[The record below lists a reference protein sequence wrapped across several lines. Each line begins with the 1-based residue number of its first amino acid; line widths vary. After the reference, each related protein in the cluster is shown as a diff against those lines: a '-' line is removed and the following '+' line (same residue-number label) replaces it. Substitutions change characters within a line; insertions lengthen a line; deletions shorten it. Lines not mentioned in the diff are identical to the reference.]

1 MTKTKF
7 FIPSSTVFGRGAVK
21 EVGARLKAIGA
32 TKALIVTDAFLHST
46 GLSEEVAKNIREAGL
61 DVVIFP
67 KAQPDP
73 ADTQVHEG
81 VEVFK
86 QEKCD
91 ALVSI
96 GGGSSHDTAK
106 GIGLVAANGGRIN
119 DYQGVNSVEKQVVP
133 QIAITTTAGTG
144 SETTSLA
151 VITDS
156 ARKVKMPV
164 IDEKITPT
172 VAIVDPELMV
182 KKPAGLTIATGM
194 DALSHAIEA
203 YVAKRATP
211 VTDAFAI
218 QAMKLINEY
227 LPKAVA
233 NGEDIEAREA
243 MAYAQYMAGVAFNNG
258 GLGLVHSISHQV
270 GGVYKLQHG
279 ICNSVVMPHVCQ
291 FNLIARTERFAHIAE
306 LLGEN
311 VSGLSTASAA
321 ERTIAAL
328 ERYNRNFGIPSGYKA
343 MGVKEEDIEL
353 LANNAM
359 QDVCTLDNPRVPTVQ
374 DIQQI
379 IKNAL

>member
-1 MTKTKF
+1 MTTNF
-7 FIPSSTVFGRGAVK
+7 FIPPASVIGRGAVK
-21 EVGARLKAIGA
+21 EVGTRLKQIGA
-32 TKALIVTDAFLHST
+32 KKALIVTDAFLHST
-46 GLSEEVAKNIREAGL
+46 GLSEEVAKNIREAGV
-61 DVVIFP
+61 DVAIFP

-81 VEVFK
+81 VDVFK
-86 QEKCD
+86 QENCD
-91 ALVSI
+91 SLVSI

-106 GIGLVAANGGRIN
+106 AIGLVAANGGRIN
-119 DYQGVNSVEKQVVP
+119 DYQGVNSVEKPVVP
-133 QIAITTTAGTG
+133 VVAITTTAGTG

-203 YVAKRATP
+203 YVAKGATP

-233 NGEDIEAREA
+233 NGEDIEAREK

-279 ICNSVVMPHVCQ
+279 ICNSVNMPHVCA
-291 FNLIARTERFAHIAE
+291 FNLIAKTERFAHIAE

-311 VSGLSTASAA
+311 VAGLSTAAAA
-321 ERTIAAL
+321 ERAIVAL
-328 ERYNRNFGIPSGYKA
+328 ERINKSFGIPSGYA
-343 MGVKEEDIEL
+343 EMGVKEEDIEL
-353 LANNAM
+353 LAKNAYE
-359 QDVCTLDNPRVPTVQ
+359 DVCTQSNPRVPTVQ
-374 DIQQI
+374 DIAQI
-379 IKNAL
+379 IKNAM